1 MIVGCDNPSRRKVLG
16 ALCGSCTAL
25 FAFSPDKL
33 LYNDGRN
40 KPPTHVLKGRKHQKI
55 GKKISFNDEEY
66 VKAYS
71 TIYPNDE
78 ATADAVIA
86 GLVHTKKAQAKGN
99 RAYQARAKGEGTL
112 HVPVPL
118 LWITPS
124 SSALHAHASHY
135 SANAPERKFHKLDGI
150 RSRNGWALCCCSES
164 CELFAAAGIPGFL
177 NISCALKHESVVSWD
192 EPGGNYAV
200 CEFVVE
206 VSDCQ
211 VFHLLLYLKIW
222 IKTFSTEKEGKREVL
237 APRLF
242 SQSHPMDNSGFMM
255 PTTGRLYCWPTLILG
270 KTWWV
275 FDLQSTRSNQ
285 H

>member
-118 LWITPS
+118 L
-124 SSALHAHASHY
+124 
-135 SANAPERKFHKLDGI
+135 
-150 RSRNGWALCCCSES
+150 
-164 CELFAAAGIPGFL
+164 
-177 NISCALKHESVVSWD
+177 
-192 EPGGNYAV
+192 
-200 CEFVVE
+200 
-206 VSDCQ
+206 
-211 VFHLLLYLKIW
+211 
-222 IKTFSTEKEGKREVL
+222 
-237 APRLF
+237 
-242 SQSHPMDNSGFMM
+242 
-255 PTTGRLYCWPTLILG
+255 
-270 KTWWV
+270 
-275 FDLQSTRSNQ
+275 
-285 H
+285 